1 MQNEEITVEYV
12 ARLFKYYI
20 QDITPNL
27 IFKRDINSIQ
37 IKTFITKYK
46 KYLDKLTSILIK
58 YKINPN
64 NFIKYA
70 VVENGMVNPKMCL
83 NINIFQ
89 QYAYTIQRRE
99 QYVTIFKQ
107 YMKTVNFIAEQCLL
121 NNTTPEKYILNMILG
136 NNLAYEYISGRVSK
150 HFISTIPNISEL
162 FLKMDSLNRDEL
174 GIIFKAIG
182 ELEIITQEAFIY
194 NSSER
199 AKPLDLIKKQITK
212 LTKLKQQT
220 ITKEQ

>member
-1 MQNEEITVEYV
+1 MQNEEITVEYI

-64 NFIKYA
+64 NFIRYA
-70 VVENGMVNPKMCL
+70 VVENGIINPKMCL

-99 QYVTIFKQ
+99 QYVTIFRQ
-107 YMKTVNFIAEQCLL
+107 YMKTVNFIAEQCIL
-121 NNTTPEKYILNMILG
+121 NNTTPEKYILNMILR

-174 GIIFKAIG
+174 GIIFKALG

-212 LTKLKQQT
+212 LTKNNKQ
-220 ITKEQ
+220 

>member
-1 MQNEEITVEYV
+1 MQNEEITVEYI

-27 IFKRDINSIQ
+27 IFKRDINNIQ

-64 NFIKYA
+64 NFIRYV

-99 QYVTIFKQ
+99 QYVTIFRQ
-107 YMKTVNFIAEQCLL
+107 YMKTVNFIAEQCIL
-121 NNTTPEKYILNMILG
+121 NNITPEKYILNMILG
-136 NNLAYEYISGRVSK
+136 NNLAYEYVSGRVSK

-174 GIIFKAIG
+174 GIIFKALG

-199 AKPLDLIKKQITK
+199 AKPLDLIKKQINK
-212 LTKLKQQT
+212 LTKTNK
-220 ITKEQ
+220 

>member
-1 MQNEEITVEYV
+1 MQNEEITVEYI

-64 NFIKYA
+64 NFIRYA
-70 VVENGMVNPKMCL
+70 VVENGIVNPKMCL

-99 QYVTIFKQ
+99 QYVTIFRQ
-107 YMKTVNFIAEQCLL
+107 YMKTVNFIAEQCIL
-121 NNTTPEKYILNMILG
+121 NNTTPEKYILNMILR

-174 GIIFKAIG
+174 GIIFKALG

-212 LTKLKQQT
+212 LTKNNKQ
-220 ITKEQ
+220 

>member
-1 MQNEEITVEYV
+1 MQNEEITVEYI

-27 IFKRDINSIQ
+27 NFKLDFRNIHT
-37 IKTFITKYK
+37 KTFILKHK
-46 KYLDKLTSILIK
+46 KYLEKLTNILIK
-58 YKINPN
+58 YKINPE

-70 VVENGMVNPKMCL
+70 VVENGIVNPKMCL
-83 NINIFQ
+83 NINVFQ

-99 QYVTIFKQ
+99 QYVTIFNQ
-107 YMKTVNFIAEQCLL
+107 YMKTVNFIAEQCIL
-121 NNTTPEKYILNMILG
+121 NKISPEKYILNMIFG

-150 HFISTIPNISEL
+150 HFISTIPNIAEL

-212 LTKLKQQT
+212 LTKTKQQT